1 MKKIIPENAVLIP
14 EQAECVFKGVIFDVY
29 QWQQELYDGSHRTF
43 EMLRRADTVGAVC
56 IVDNKIII
64 LEDEQPLK
72 GVRLSHPTGRLEP
85 SDQSVLA
92 AAQRE
97 VREETGYMFRNWRLI
112 SVSQPFSKIEW
123 FVHLFVA
130 WDVSEQAKQVLDGGE
145 RIVTQELSFD
155 TVKDLTLQGKDY
167 LGELR
172 QVFTDATS
180 ITDILSWPEFKGQ
193 EVDR

>member
-43 EMLRRADTVGAVC
+43 EMLKRADTVGAVC

-123 FVHLFVA
+123 FVHFFVA